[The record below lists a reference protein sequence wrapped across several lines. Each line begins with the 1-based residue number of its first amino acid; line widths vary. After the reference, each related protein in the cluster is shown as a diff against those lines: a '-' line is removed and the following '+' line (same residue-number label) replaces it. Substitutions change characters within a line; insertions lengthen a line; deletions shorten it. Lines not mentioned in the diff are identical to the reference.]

1 MLHPGLISP
10 TPNGNALC
18 NLRTQQKTN
27 SGCISRQ
34 VGTAITDSNYSV
46 KVIGWNDVPEGQ
58 APFSLRPS

>member
-10 TPNGNALC
+10 TPMERVMQFAY
-18 NLRTQQKTN
+18 TAKTN